1 MHRTPFTS
9 ITGTIITVV
18 IGCFLFIT
26 SIVISASYVVID
38 STTKEVRAGEIIE
51 DMSRVRAALYN
62 ELAHL
67 DRYMNDYA
75 EWDETAQFLT
85 SRDLN
90 YIEENFSAKAM
101 AQNRI
106 HFVKIIDEQDGECFS
121 RFINPEE
128 GYEQSLQSLYASIHP
143 AQYSIMLR
151 SLQSGKNAGIVLTDT
166 YPLLIAVRPITG
178 TKDTDSKG
186 TLVFGRFLDQT
197 TLNTLHALTLV
208 DFALY
213 PTSGALNTNANTS
226 TYPPPPAGIIR
237 HTQLLE
243 DFFGNKS
250 IIARAD
256 TRDIAVSN
264 ARHITTVLSGVVL
277 VGVLMALGVILTVIG
292 RTMVKPLAAITT
304 RCLELKNTPLEAISF
319 PQSQM
324 SELRI
329 LSDAFMTLLNDQR
342 TFTNSLEDRVRG
354 RTQELILL
362 NRSLEDEIQ
371 RRIKAEGKLMVAKE
385 EAEKASRVKSEF
397 LANMSHEIRTPLNG
411 VLGMVQLLSD
421 SDIDVNQ
428 RVYVELARKSGERL
442 SALLNDILDLARVEA
457 GRLEIYPRVFEMD
470 ELVTAVKETF
480 ELACHR
486 KGLTFTWNVDPR
498 LPKRLMG
505 DDVRIRQVL
514 FNLVGNAVKFTQ
526 EGGVRVEL
534 LQDEEL
540 KPGHISLVLL
550 VRDTGM
556 GIPNNML
563 EEVFDEFRQAENNHT
578 RNFQGA
584 GLGLAI
590 VRRLTSLMGGVVHI
604 ESTPGKGTTV
614 RCMLPLPEATQE
626 APEQGLLDILAPPAQ
641 SYRLLLVE
649 DEEVNR
655 LYARRIL
662 TNAGHTVMEAHD
674 GKEALLLLSEGRYDA
689 VLLDIQMPVMDGL
702 TALRALR
709 DGDIWNA
716 DTTTP
721 VIMLTAHAMKGD
733 EALCLE
739 AGANAYLAKP
749 VRADELIRTLHAVIG
764 TRQAPLPESV
774 HESTLQ

>member
-1 MHRTPFTS
+1 MRSTLFTS
-9 ITGTIITVV
+9 ITSTITIVV

-26 SIVISASYVVID
+26 SIVVVESYFVIE
-38 STTKEVRAGEIIE
+38 TTTNEIQSNEILE
-51 DMSRVRAALYN
+51 NMSRVRSALLN
-62 ELAHL
+62 ELSHL
-67 DRYMNDYA
+67 ETYVSDYA
-75 EWDETAQFLT
+75 VWDDTVQFLA
-85 SRDLN
+85 SRNQN
-90 YIEENFSAKAM
+90 YLDENFSVKAM

-106 HFVKIIDEQDGECFS
+106 HFVRIIDKNGDECFS

-128 GYEQSLQSLYASIHP
+128 GYEQSVQSLYASIHP
-143 AQYSIMLR
+143 AQYSTMLR
-151 SLQSGKNAGIVLTDT
+151 DLQSGHKAGMLLTDT
-166 YPLLIAVRPITG
+166 YPLFITVRPITG
-178 TKDTDSKG
+178 TNDAANNG

-197 TLNTLHALTLV
+197 TLSTLHALTLV
-208 DFALY
+208 DFTLY
-213 PTSGALNTNANTS
+213 PAAGAQNTNTQ
-226 TYPPPPAGIIR
+226 PELPAGIIR
-237 HTQLLE
+237 HAQLLD

-250 IIARAD
+250 IVARAD

-264 ARHITTVLSGVVL
+264 ARHITTVLTGSVL
-277 VGVLMALGVILTVIG
+277 VGVLIALGVILTVIK
-292 RTMVKPLAAITT
+292 RIMVKPLAAITT

-319 PQSQM
+319 PASQM
-324 SELRI
+324 SELHI

-342 TFTNSLEDRVRG
+342 SFTNSLEDRVRG

-534 LQDEEL
+534 LQEEEL
-540 KPGHISLVLL
+540 KPGHITLVLL

-604 ESTPGKGTTV
+604 ESTPGKGTTIS
-614 RCMLPLPEATQE
+614 CMLPLPEAPQDT
-626 APEQGLLDILAPPAQ
+626 PEQGLLDILAPPAE

-689 VLLDIQMPVMDGL
+689 ILLDIQMPVMDGL

-709 DGDIWNA
+709 EGDVWNA

-749 VRADELIRTLHAVIG
+749 VRADELIRTLHTVIG
-764 TRQAPLPESV
+764 AQHTPPAETVRETA
-774 HESTLQ
+774 